1 MNKLPVILILLFTAT
16 ILTAQN
22 RERAFEMNK
31 KLGRGINY
39 GNMFEPSSEGEWGT
53 VWKPEY
59 AEMIAG
65 LGFNHVRIP
74 VRWEPSARSMEN
86 PPYTIHNSFFNR
98 IKQVVDSALNNGLYV
113 MLNMHHHETVYK
125 DPDGQTERFLAQWKQ
140 IAEYFKDYPD
150 KLLFEVLNEPHDNLT
165 PEKWN
170 KLIPQALQVI
180 RKSNP
185 QRMVVIG
192 TANWGG
198 LGGLNDL
205 QIPDDPN
212 LILTIHYYNP
222 FHFTHQGASWSGEKS
237 KEWLG
242 TEWNNTPA
250 EHESVQEDFEP
261 LVALSKEK
269 NIPVHIGEFGAYEKA
284 DMDSRARWTN
294 YLSRYFE
301 EQGWSWAYW
310 EFSAGFGIYNPE
322 SETYNPKLVDALLHK
337 KMPAPDDN
345 D

>member
-1 MNKLPVILILLFTAT
+1 MKNYLVLIFLLTAIGT
-16 ILTAQN
+16 GAQN
-22 RERAFEMNK
+22 RQKAFEINE

-59 AEMIAG
+59 AKMISD

-74 VRWEPSARSMEN
+74 VRWEPAGRSMEIA
-86 PPYTIHNSFFNR
+86 PYTIHDSFFSR
-98 IKQVVDSALNNGLYV
+98 IKQVVDSALKNGLYV
-113 MLNMHHHETVYK
+113 MMNMHHHEALYK
-125 DPDGQTERFLAQWKQ
+125 DPVGQKERFLAQWAQ
-140 IAEYFKDYPD
+140 ISEYFKDYPD
-150 KLLFEVLNEPHDNLT
+150 SLLFEVLNEPHENLT

-170 KLIPQALQVI
+170 EMIPQALQVI
-180 RKSNP
+180 RKTNP
-185 QRMVVIG
+185 RRVVVIG

-198 LGGLNDL
+198 LGGLSEL
-205 QIPDDPN
+205 KIPDDPN

-222 FHFTHQGASWSGEKS
+222 FHFTHQGASWSGEQS

-242 TEWNNTPA
+242 TGWNNTKA
-250 EHESVQEDFEP
+250 EREAVQNDFAP
-261 LVALSKEK
+261 LIALSKKE

-284 DMDSRARWTN
+284 GLDSRARWTN

-310 EFSAGFGIYNPE
+310 EFSAGFGIYSPE
-322 SETYNPKLVDALLHK
+322 TKTYNQKLVDALLRN
-337 KMPAPDDN
+337 KMPDPMAN
-345 D
+345 